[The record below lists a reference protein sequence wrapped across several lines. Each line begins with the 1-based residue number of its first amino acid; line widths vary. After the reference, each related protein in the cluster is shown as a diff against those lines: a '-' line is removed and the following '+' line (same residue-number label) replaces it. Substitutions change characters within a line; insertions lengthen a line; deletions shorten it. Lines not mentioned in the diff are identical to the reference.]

1 MKHAHT
7 RSGWVKGS
15 RIRISADL
23 SPQLPNPSHAFPVS
37 QDVSLR
43 LRFYRYHPPLLAIFT
58 SIGPANTTGG
68 PDADSVPPSLEVKPR
83 LSTEYLQPCLVI
95 RFDVRRLL
103 DLTLV

>member
-23 SPQLPNPSHAFPVS
+23 RPQLPNPSYTFPVS

-43 LRFYRYHPPLLAIFT
+43 LRFTATTLLFSQSLCT
-58 SIGPANTTGG
+58 SVGPTNTTGG
-68 PDADSVPPSLEVKPR
+68 LEADSAPP
-83 LSTEYLQPCLVI
+83 
-95 RFDVRRLL
+95 
-103 DLTLV
+103 